1 MKILE
6 NIRKNSLKREKL
18 SLISD
23 NKSFCLYKISILC
36 KNQKNIRK
44 NNGMEIYL
52 EFSIDPSI

>member
-6 NIRKNSLKREKL
+6 KFIKKREKL

-36 KNQKNIRK
+36 KKQ
-44 NNGMEIYL
+44 
-52 EFSIDPSI
+52 

>member
-6 NIRKNSLKREKL
+6 KFIKKREKL

-36 KNQKNIRK
+36 KNQKN
-44 NNGMEIYL
+44 
-52 EFSIDPSI
+52 

>member
-6 NIRKNSLKREKL
+6 KFIKKREKL

-23 NKSFCLYKISILC
+23 KKSFCSYKIRFLC
-36 KNQKNIRK
+36 YINKYKKK
-44 NNGMEIYL
+44 NNRMEIYL